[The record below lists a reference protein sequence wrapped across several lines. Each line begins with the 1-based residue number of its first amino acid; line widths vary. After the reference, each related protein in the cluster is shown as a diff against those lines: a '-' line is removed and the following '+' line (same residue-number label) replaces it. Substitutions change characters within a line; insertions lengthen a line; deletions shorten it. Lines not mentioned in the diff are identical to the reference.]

1 MLKNF
6 GETAVRRI
14 KYAGKKELLIAAA
27 IVLVIAAVI
36 YTPGLIRH
44 LGIERQSKP
53 VYERDG
59 LAASAGLID
68 KAAGNVLL
76 ASSGDKEMYI
86 DTSTLNIRVVDTK
99 TRTEWN
105 STYQAGSELEKSP
118 LIIRYLGK
126 DSSMYEWDA
135 YRFAIQNGRYT
146 LNQIE
151 NGVHI
156 EFDFYETE
164 SYRLNEYMPSKISVE
179 SYQANFLDVIDAKTA
194 SGEMSEEQAQKYR
207 ELLGLAYQLDEPNG
221 LYYFK
226 FAGLPPLSMV
236 RDLINFSKAVDYT
249 TEKLIEDSAEFGLTV
264 TITEPAR
271 FIVHMEV
278 TLEDGDLVVKIPTYE
293 SLVGNDFY
301 MLQNISVFPA
311 FGLAAADRVEDG
323 YILVPDG
330 AGALFR
336 LNTFN
341 PKYPE
346 YDRSVYNSDYY
357 SKLYEMPEYPENLM
371 MPVFGMYYTQ
381 SGGKSLGHLGIIE
394 KGAELGRIR
403 VQLGTVDS
411 STGGTPYNKV
421 FSSFD
426 ATQYSRVKVFGP
438 YSDNDARFLATTG
451 LIDVDYTV
459 RYKLF
464 SGKVDYYDLAR
475 TYRDYLIE
483 RYDLAPAYDTRP
495 KLFLEVLGTLT
506 LEKRFLGIPYEENL
520 SMTTFNELRE
530 ILEDLGREGIQ
541 TVIQYKGVFNNGMNN
556 TIGNKA
562 RLEDTNGSRREYEAL
577 AEYAA
582 QNGHTLLMN
591 IDLMRVTQVKDGF
604 RPRGNA
610 LYGYDSKP
618 LELYKYSYSLGIF
631 NISGTKQYLLHPLY
645 LADTVDKFLADSEP
659 YPYLF
664 VNDMGSTYYANYN
677 QREIIDPVVSSEIVH
692 ENLRKLADV
701 KVLGLDNPNID
712 RIGYARYA
720 ANISRESSLY
730 GTMYATVPFRQLVMN
745 GLIEYST
752 LNVNLSADRVEYFLL
767 QALELGSM
775 PKFTISAKTPD
786 LLKNTDY
793 SDYFS
798 IQYSV
803 LAGKIKSLYQAYREA
818 LTEIGSKEITGHEM
832 LEPNVFRTTYASGK
846 SVIVNYNKYPVQGD
860 GYALDALGY
869 TIE

>member
-1 MLKNF
+1 VLGNL

-14 KYAGKKELLIAAA
+14 KHAGLRELVIAAA
-27 IVLVIAAVI
+27 AVLVIAAII

-44 LGIERQSKP
+44 LSIERQSEP
-53 VYERDG
+53 IYTRDG
-59 LAASAGLID
+59 LTASAGVID
-68 KAAGNVLL
+68 KAAGNILL
-76 ASSGDKEMYI
+76 AESDGKEMYI
-86 DTSTLNIRVVDTK
+86 DTSTLNIRIVDTK

-105 STYQAGSELEKSP
+105 STYQAGNEVEKSP
-118 LIIRYLGK
+118 LVIRYLGK

-146 LNQIE
+146 LHQIE
-151 NGVHI
+151 NGVRI

-179 SYQANFLDVIDAKTA
+179 SYQTNFLDVLDAKVT

-249 TEKLIEDSAEFGLTV
+249 TDKLIEDSAQFGLTV

-278 TLEDGDLVVKIPTYE
+278 QLTDGDLVVKIPTYE
-293 SLVGNDFY
+293 SLIGNDFY

-371 MPVFGMYYTQ
+371 MPVFGMYYTEG
-381 SGGKSLGHLGIIE
+381 SGKSLGHLGIIE

-411 STGGTPYNKV
+411 SAGGTPYNKV

-464 SGKVDYYDLAR
+464 TGNVTYYDLAMA
-475 TYRDYLIE
+475 YRDYLIE
-483 RYDLAPAYDTRP
+483 RYGLAPAYDHRP
-495 KLFLEVLGTLT
+495 KLFLDVIGTLT
-506 LEKRFLGIPYEENL
+506 LEKRFLGVPYEQNV
-520 SMTTFNELRE
+520 SMTTFRELQD
-530 ILEDLGREGIQ
+530 ILQDLDSEGIQ
-541 TVIQYKGVFNNGMNN
+541 TVINYKGVFNNGLNN

-562 RLEDTNGSRREYEAL
+562 RLEETNGSRREYEAL

-582 QNGHTLLMN
+582 KNGHTLLMN
-591 IDLMRVTQVKDGF
+591 VDLMRVTEVKDGF

-618 LELYKYSYSLGIF
+618 LELHRYLYSLGIF
-631 NISGTKQYLLHPLY
+631 NMDSTKQYLLNPLY
-645 LADTVDKFLADSEP
+645 LSDTVDKFLTDSEA
-659 YPYLF
+659 YPNLF
-664 VNDMGSTYYANYN
+664 VNDMGSTYYAHYN
-677 QREIIDPVVSSEIVH
+677 QREIIDPVVSSEIVDD
-692 ENLRKLADV
+692 NLRKLAAV
-701 KVLGLDNPNID
+701 KTLALDNPNID

-720 ANISRESSLY
+720 ANISRESSQY
-730 GTMYATVPFRQLVMN
+730 GTMYATIPFRQLVMN
-745 GLIEYST
+745 GLVDYTT
-752 LNVNLSADRVEYFLL
+752 LNVNMSADRIEYYLL

-775 PKFTISAKTPD
+775 PKFTISSETSD
-786 LLKNTDY
+786 ILKNTDY

-798 IQYSV
+798 LQYSV
-803 LAGKIKSLYQAYREA
+803 LEGRIKSLYQMYRDA
-818 LTEIGSKEITGHEM
+818 LETIGSKEIVNHEM

-846 SVIVNYNKYPVQGD
+846 SVLVNYNNYPVEGD

-869 TIE
+869 AIE